1 MVKIRKEWIGSDSCD
16 KCGDDLYI
24 MTSCREGG
32 LVFDGDEAYC
42 HKCGLVGTVVQ
53 EEEDGISWINPLD

>member
-1 MVKIRKEWIGSDSCD
+1 
-16 KCGDDLYI
+16 

-53 EEEDGISWINPLD
+53 EEEEDGISWINPLD